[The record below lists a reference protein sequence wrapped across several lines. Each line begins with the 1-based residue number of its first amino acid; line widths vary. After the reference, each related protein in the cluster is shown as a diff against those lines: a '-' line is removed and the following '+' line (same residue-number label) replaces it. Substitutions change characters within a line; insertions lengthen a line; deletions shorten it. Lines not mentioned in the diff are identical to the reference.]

1 MRCARALILPALA
14 IVVIA
19 CSSPSPS
26 SGGGGGGSEETDNAA
41 ATATA
46 TSDGGGGGGGA
57 GGDVDQLAEDL
68 VPPSSS
74 EQSRISSQGT
84 LIVSYTSTDSVDSL
98 KSYYEDK
105 FDELGVNVIG
115 TSSAGATT
123 TYVIGNE
130 DGSGIQGGVTVA
142 GDESSG
148 NTIVQIT
155 LGIPQ

>member
-14 IVVIA
+14 ILVIA

-26 SGGGGGGSEETDNAA
+26 NGGGGGSEESDNPT

-46 TSDGGGGGGGA
+46 TSDGGGGGGGGA

-68 VPPSSS
+68 VPPNSS

-84 LIVSYTSTDSVDSL
+84 LIVSYTSTDSADSL
-98 KSYYEDK
+98 NSYYENK

-130 DGSGIQGGVTVA
+130 DGSGVQGGVTVA

-148 NTIVQIT
+148 GTIVQLT
-155 LGIPQ
+155 LGVTQ